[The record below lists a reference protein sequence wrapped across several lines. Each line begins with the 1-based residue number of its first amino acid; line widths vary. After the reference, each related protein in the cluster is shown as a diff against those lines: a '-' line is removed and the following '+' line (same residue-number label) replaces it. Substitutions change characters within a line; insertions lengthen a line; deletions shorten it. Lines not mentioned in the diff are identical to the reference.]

1 MDAQKLLDE
10 LLRSGRQ
17 LAEKGLDVAEDALNI
32 PESGPERD
40 AKLDGLKKG
49 AMIAG
54 GLALLLGTRGGR
66 RLTGTA
72 IKLGSLGALGG
83 LAYQAFQRWQ
93 SGDSRRVDELQGSD
107 ADQRGRQILKAM
119 IAAAKADGHI
129 DAEEQRK
136 IESELVALQ
145 LPPEMAEFLREEM
158 HKPLDIDDVVAGVDS
173 PQAAAELYVASRIM
187 VGNQSPEEKAYLER
201 LAAAL
206 GLNQDQVAAL
216 EAELARPDE
225 T

>member
-10 LLRSGRQ
+10 LLKSGRQ
-17 LAEKGLDVAEDALNI
+17 IAEKGIDLAEDALNI

-66 RLTGTA
+66 RLTGSA

-83 LAYQAFQRWQ
+83 LAYQAFQRWRGGNDRPIDQ
-93 SGDSRRVDELQGSD
+93 LSGDVG
-107 ADQRGRQILKAM
+107 DQRGRQILKAM

-145 LPPEMAEFLREEM
+145 LSPEMAGFLREEM
-158 HKPLDIDDVVAGVDS
+158 RKPLDIDDVVAGVDS
-173 PQAAAELYVASRIM
+173 PQAAAELYLASRI
-187 VGNQSPEEKAYLER
+187 VIGNQSAEEKAYLER
-201 LAAAL
+201 LARAL
-206 GLNQDQVAAL
+206 GLDPEQVAAL
-216 EAELARPDE
+216 EGELAHPE
-225 T
+225 TT